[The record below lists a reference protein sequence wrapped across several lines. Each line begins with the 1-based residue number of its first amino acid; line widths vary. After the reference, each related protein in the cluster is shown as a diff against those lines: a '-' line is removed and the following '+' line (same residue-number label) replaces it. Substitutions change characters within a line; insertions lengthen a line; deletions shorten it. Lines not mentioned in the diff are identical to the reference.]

1 MKLNFRIIKKDIT
14 KEPYY
19 DELFFNPYIEI
30 IKMKFLNCNYS
41 EDIDADI
48 VLECFDSNYQ
58 DYPILYCPH
67 CNDGDFV
74 HEDVYDQ
81 IKGNFFYDVKK

>member
-1 MKLNFRIIKKDIT
+1 MKFNFRIIKKDIT

-58 DYPILYCPH
+58 DYPILS
-67 CNDGDFV
+67 FIALIITIV
-74 HEDVYDQ
+74 ILFLKMFM
-81 IKGNFFYDVKK
+81 IKLKVISFTM

>member
-1 MKLNFRIIKKDIT
+1 MT
-14 KEPYY
+14 C
-19 DELFFNPYIEI
+19 
-30 IKMKFLNCNYS
+30 LNCNYF
-41 EDIDADI
+41 EDVDADI

-74 HEDVYDQ
+74 PEDVYDQ